1 MTRRSV
7 LIVDDHEA
15 FRAAAR
21 ALLEGRDF
29 EVVGEAADGQGALAA
44 AARLRPDV
52 VLLDIRLPDVDG
64 YEVSR
69 RLASETT
76 DRPVVVLVST
86 LDAVDVGRRAI
97 ASGARGFVTKSR
109 LSGDTLRKLLNEEE
123 GA

>member
-69 RLASETT
+69 RLSADAPS
-76 DRPVVVLVST
+76 PVVVLVST